1 MSNAML
7 NMNTALLGNNR
18 ERERGRN
25 IGRERERERRE
36 GLFTFIIEEN
46 MLAMPNLNRVGKT
59 KSKLASFPLRLDDIT
74 DFAKSCRDG
83 M

>member
-25 IGRERERERRE
+25 IGRERKE
-36 GLFTFIIEEN
+36 GGRDYL
-46 MLAMPNLNRVGKT
+46 
-59 KSKLASFPLRLDDIT
+59 PL
-74 DFAKSCRDG
+74 
-83 M
+83 

>member
-25 IGRERERERRE
+25 IGRERERKEGGIIYLYNRRE
-36 GLFTFIIEEN
+36 HASNAKF
-46 MLAMPNLNRVGKT
+46 
-59 KSKLASFPLRLDDIT
+59 KSSR
-74 DFAKSCRDG
+74 
-83 M
+83 

>member
-25 IGRERERERRE
+25 IGRERQRERERKEGGIIYLYNRRE
-36 GLFTFIIEEN
+36 H
-46 MLAMPNLNRVGKT
+46 
-59 KSKLASFPLRLDDIT
+59 ASN
-74 DFAKSCRDG
+74 AKFKPSR
-83 M
+83 